1 MISMIVAMAK
11 NRAIGKD
18 NQLLWHLP
26 ADLQYFK
33 RITMGKPILMGRK
46 TYQSIG
52 RPLPGRVNI
61 VVSRDKTF
69 APEGVVVV
77 RSIEQAL
84 KAASEHDDVMIIGGS
99 SFYEQMLPMTD
110 MLYVTQVHQPFEA
123 DAFFP
128 ELNSQD
134 WEKIAEE
141 YNEPDEKNKLS
152 YSFQTFKRV
161 KN

>member
-1 MISMIVAMAK
+1 MIVAMAE

-18 NQLLWHLP
+18 NELLWHLP

-33 RITMGKPILMGRK
+33 RTTMGKPILMGRK

-61 VVSRDKTF
+61 VVSRDQTF
-69 APEGVVVV
+69 APDGVVVV

-84 KAASEHDDVMIIGGS
+84 EAASEHDDVMVIGGA
-99 SFYEQMLPMTD
+99 SFYEQMLPMTQV
-110 MLYVTQVHQPFEA
+110 LYVTQVHEIFEG

-128 ELNSQD
+128 ELDSSEWKKTHEQHNQ
-134 WEKIAEE
+134 
-141 YNEPDEKNKLS
+141 PDEKNKLS
-152 YSFQTFKRV
+152 YSFQTFERI
-161 KN
+161 

>member
-1 MISMIVAMAK
+1 
-11 NRAIGKD
+11 
-18 NQLLWHLP
+18 
-26 ADLQYFK
+26 
-33 RITMGKPILMGRK
+33 
-46 TYQSIG
+46 
-52 RPLPGRVNI
+52 
-61 VVSRDKTF
+61 
-69 APEGVVVV
+69 
-77 RSIEQAL
+77 
-84 KAASEHDDVMIIGGS
+84 MIIGGS